1 MNEGAQADERRGNAR
16 MKDEREARGERV
28 MEEKNRMN
36 DEKVETGAGGE
47 RESAGERE
55 RSRSTREEEEIE
67 VKQKQRDYADR
78 VERIERIR

>member
-1 MNEGAQADERRGNAR
+1 MNEGAQADERRGNVR

-36 DEKVETGAGGE
+36 DEKVETGAGE

-55 RSRSTREEEEIE
+55 RSRSTREEEETE